1 MHTAIEKNKLNY
13 VDISREEKSNINNTE
28 LDIIGL
34 FTEIWSGRK
43 TILLSTAIA
52 GIIAII
58 ISFTTAPTYKA
69 ETVLAPV
76 TDQSN
81 NLSQMLTGQLGGL
94 ANFAGVNLSGGS
106 SKEIAALATLQSRK
120 FIIEFIKRHQLE
132 VPLVAKKWN
141 VWSQKYSIDSD
152 VYNLTE
158 NQWNNKKKPTDL
170 HLYYKFIDIITISQ
184 DSKTQLITLAIEW
197 HDPVNAAKWA
207 NLLVEDLNSLLAE
220 QEKKQAELSVAYL
233 EKKLNETQL
242 VQMQQVTFQLIE
254 SQLKIVMLADATK
267 EYAFKVIDPAI
278 VPDNKSKPNRM
289 VINIFGVFLGL
300 ILGIMF
306 VLLKKAIIEL
316 RNKKYK

>member
-1 MHTAIEKNKLNY
+1 MHTAIEKNRFNH
-13 VDISREEKSNINNTE
+13 VDRIQEDKNNINNTE
-28 LDIIGL
+28 LDIIGM

-43 TILLSTAIA
+43 KILLSAALA
-52 GIIAII
+52 GIISII
-58 ISFTTAPTYKA
+58 IVFTTAPTFKA

-184 DSKTQLITLAIEW
+184 DSKTQLITLSIEW

-220 QEKKQAELSVAYL
+220 QEKKQAELSVEYL

-254 SQLKIVMLADATK
+254 SQLKVVMLADA
-267 EYAFKVIDPAI
+267 
-278 VPDNKSKPNRM
+278 
-289 VINIFGVFLGL
+289 
-300 ILGIMF
+300 
-306 VLLKKAIIEL
+306 
-316 RNKKYK
+316 